1 MYSYEMMFDSR
12 AIQFFERE
20 SLEIIIFDD
29 NAPIAGVGLDQSSAV
44 AENDD
49 MIGMCKVPL
58 AELASG
64 VCSLHDTF
72 TVKRVDTQQAVGQL
86 EIKIDVRNLESTR
99 DEGLWQKMSTDLL
112 NRKKFEKDIIMQIA
126 RKLAPLNCEI
136 DLMFGIFSQ
145 G

>member
-72 TVKRVDTQQAVGQL
+72 TVKRVDTQQAVG
-86 EIKIDVRNLESTR
+86 
-99 DEGLWQKMSTDLL
+99 
-112 NRKKFEKDIIMQIA
+112 
-126 RKLAPLNCEI
+126 
-136 DLMFGIFSQ
+136 
-145 G
+145 